1 MYAGIP
7 FIPWRVLF
15 RVLIIYLM
23 MAVGTMVVKDCY
35 VLSQTMQMARAAAI
49 YQNGIDPNSG
59 QDVARLLA
67 QEISRVVP
75 VDQVTITSGPWA
87 PVPGNVGMRQ
97 LVINVNYFD
106 GSYVTTTMMYGA
118 EMPVSSQLFRILGYH
133 QQQPILLPAQFSYYR
148 EW

>member
-7 FIPWRVLF
+7 FIPWRMLI
-15 RVLIIYLM
+15 RVLVIYMII
-23 MAVGTMVVKDCY
+23 AVGVVVIKDSY
-35 VLSQTMQMARAAAI
+35 IMMQTMQMARAAAI
-49 YQNGIDPNSG
+49 YPNGVDPNSG
-59 QDVARLLA
+59 QDVARILS
-67 QEISRVVP
+67 QEISKVVP

-97 LVINVNYFD
+97 LAINVNYYD

-118 EMPVSSQLFRILGYH
+118 EMPVAEHLFKALGY
-133 QQQPILLPAQFSYYR
+133 QQKQPIILPAQFSYYR